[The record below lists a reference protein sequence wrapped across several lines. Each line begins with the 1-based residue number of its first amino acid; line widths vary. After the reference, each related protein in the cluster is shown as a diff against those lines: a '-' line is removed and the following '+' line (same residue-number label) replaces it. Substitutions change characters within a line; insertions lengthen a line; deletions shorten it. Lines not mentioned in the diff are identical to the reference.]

1 MKVNEIMGKIFV
13 LMGKSATGKDTIYKE
28 LFKLDLD
35 LNTIITYTTRP
46 MRENEKEGKEY
57 HFVTKKDLE
66 KLKKENK
73 VIEHRAYNTVYG
85 EWNYFTVNDGQID
98 LNNKDYLVIGT
109 LASYSQIKNYYK
121 NDNVIPIYVYV
132 DDGIRLERALNRER
146 EQKKPKYEEMCR
158 RFLADSKDFS
168 EKKLEE
174 VGVLKENRF
183 ENIRLNKCIKD
194 IANFIKGI
202 EDE

>member
-66 KLKKENK
+66 RLKNENK

-85 EWNYFTVNDGQID
+85 EWNYFTVDDGQID

-146 EQKKPKYEEMCR
+146 EQKEPKYEEMCR

-202 EDE
+202 KDE